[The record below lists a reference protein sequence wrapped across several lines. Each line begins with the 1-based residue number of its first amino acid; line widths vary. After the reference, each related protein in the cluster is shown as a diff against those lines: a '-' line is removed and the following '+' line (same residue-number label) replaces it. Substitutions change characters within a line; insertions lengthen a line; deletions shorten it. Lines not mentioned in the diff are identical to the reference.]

1 MHQKISLFSTETTNK
16 NNTMKASDQLLNI
29 FEDIHNH
36 IYANDG
42 LSSQQAFFEVLKIL
56 FIKIFDE
63 KNNLSN
69 KFYITTSELKK
80 INNGENALSFQ
91 KRINLLNEYTSKKFS
106 EILEYERF
114 KLKLTTLAY
123 IVEKLQNIN
132 ISDSSEDVKGLAFQ
146 KFVYSKQRRERGQ
159 FLTPEPVIDLCIQI
173 IKPTKDDK
181 VMDPACGSA
190 RFLSQT
196 MKYVFQNSL
205 KDSSKRIKEN
215 YVKNNLY
222 GIEINP
228 MIAKIAKIR
237 MILEGGGDSNI
248 AIFDSLSKWDT
259 INFELN
265 KISSNVLN
273 TYENFFDVVLTN
285 PPFGSQGKVTN
296 KKILRNFNLGY
307 KWSKDRG
314 NYYISKKLRKGQI
327 PDILFIERCLN
338 FLKYGGRMAI
348 VIPNGV
354 LENPSLEYV
363 RNYIEKNAKIIAII
377 DLPAET
383 FIPFGSGIKTSIIF
397 LQKLKSSELE
407 KIKSM
412 NYKIYFGKI
421 KKIGYSGNKNGSAI
435 YKTNKY
441 GIRLTDRNGNN
452 IIDEDISDLLESY
465 NNFISKKDTFKC
477 NNKHFSI
484 NYNELTNRFDFNFHK
499 PFYIKLEKRLKE
511 NSSKELGQVIK
522 IIKRKAQVLSY
533 KNKITDYVELT
544 DINPNNFEII
554 NSTKMYVHEL
564 PVRAK
569 FELKEGDIITAVAG
583 NSIGTDKHVSAIV
596 TSEFDSCVCTNGLRI
611 LQPNKEI
618 DPYYLLF
625 YLKSELFL
633 KQIYRYRTGSTIPSI
648 SDRNLSKILIYVP
661 PKEKQR
667 IIGNKIRDIL
677 ELGKKTK
684 KILRD
689 TKIDIEN
696 KIIHK

>member
-1 MHQKISLFSTETTNK
+1 MHQKISLFSTETINK
-16 NNTMKASDQLLNI
+16 NNTMKISDQLLNI

-56 FIKIFDE
+56 FIKIFNE

-69 KFYITTSELKK
+69 KFYITTSEHEK

-91 KRINLLNEYTSKKFS
+91 KRINLLKEAASKKFS
-106 EILEYERF
+106 EILENEEF

-123 IVEKLQNIN
+123 VVKKLQNIN
-132 ISDSSEDVKGLAFQ
+132 ISDSSKDVKGLAFQ
-146 KFVYSKQRRERGQ
+146 KFVYSKQRRDRGQ
-159 FLTPEPVIDLCIQI
+159 FLTPEPIIDLCIQI

-181 VMDPACGSA
+181 VLDPACGSA

-228 MIAKIAKIR
+228 MVAKIAKIR

-265 KISSNVLN
+265 KISSNMVN
-273 TYENFFDVVLTN
+273 TYENFFDVILTN
-285 PPFGSQGKVTN
+285 PPFGSRGKVTN

-307 KWSKDRG
+307 KWLKDG
-314 NYYISKKLRKGQI
+314 DNYYISKKLQNGQI

-348 VIPNGV
+348 VIPNGD
-354 LENPSLEYV
+354 LENPSLEYM
-363 RNYIEKNAKIIAII
+363 RDFIDKNAKIIAII

-407 KIKSM
+407 KIKSL

-441 GIRLTDRNGNN
+441 GLKLTDRNGNN

-465 NNFISKKDTFKC
+465 NNFISKKDTFKG

-499 PFYIKLEKRLKE
+499 PFYSKLEKKLKK
-511 NSSKELGQVIK
+511 NSSKELGQVAK

-533 KNKITDYVELT
+533 KNKITNYVELT

-554 NSTKMYVHEL
+554 NSTKMYVYEL

-569 FELKEGDIITAVAG
+569 FELKKGDIITAIAG
-583 NSIGTDKHVSAIV
+583 NSIGTYKHVSAIV
-596 TSEFDSCVCTNGLRI
+596 TSEFDGCVCTNGLRI

-633 KQIYRYRTGSTIPSI
+633 KQVYRYRTGSTIPSI
-648 SDRNLSKILIYVP
+648 SDRNLSKILIYIP
-661 PKEKQR
+661 PKEKQI
-667 IIGNKIRDIL
+667 IIGNKIREIFDL
-677 ELGKKTK
+677 RKQVK

-689 TKIDIEN
+689 TKIDI
-696 KIIHK
+696 